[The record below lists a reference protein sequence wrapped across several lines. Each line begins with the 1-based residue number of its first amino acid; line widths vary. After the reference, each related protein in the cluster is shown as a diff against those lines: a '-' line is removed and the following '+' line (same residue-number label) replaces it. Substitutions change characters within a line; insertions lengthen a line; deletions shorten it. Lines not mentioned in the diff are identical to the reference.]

1 MNTIQTA
8 SAIAAIDTLDLG
20 AIKTKLMHRASGEG
34 WSAAHADAVEVEYRR
49 FLTLMKLYPNE
60 ATAPLVDVDTFWH
73 YHILDTAKYAAD
85 CASAFGYFLHHYPYL
100 GLDGE
105 EDEANR
111 DTAGARMEEL
121 YAATFGTGMT
131 STIPAASAWCGRVD
145 AQSAR
150 QATAWCGAATSAPAR
165 QATAW
170 CGAATSAPAQQATA
184 WCGAATSVTAW
195 CGAATSA
202 PAQQATAWCG
212 AATSAPAQGAGPAVA
227 WCGAASAAPVKA
239 AVAWCGAATTAPATA
254 ARAWCGAATAA
265 PVRQALAWC
274 GAATG
279 SAANA
284 AVAWCGAAQPMQLKV
299 SDSVTLTIAQAA

>member
-145 AQSAR
+145 AQSAQ

-170 CGAATSAPAQQATA
+170 CGAATSATAQQ
-184 WCGAATSVTAW
+184 STAW

-202 PAQQATAWCG
+202 PAHQATAWCG

>member
-60 ATAPLVDVDTFWH
+60 STAPLVDVDTFWH

-145 AQSAR
+145 AQSA
-150 QATAWCGAATSAPAR
+150 P

-170 CGAATSAPAQQATA
+170 CGAATSAPAQQARA
-184 WCGAATSVTAW
+184 WCGAATSAPAQQAKAW

-284 AVAWCGAAQPMQLKV
+284 AAAWCGAAQPMQLKV